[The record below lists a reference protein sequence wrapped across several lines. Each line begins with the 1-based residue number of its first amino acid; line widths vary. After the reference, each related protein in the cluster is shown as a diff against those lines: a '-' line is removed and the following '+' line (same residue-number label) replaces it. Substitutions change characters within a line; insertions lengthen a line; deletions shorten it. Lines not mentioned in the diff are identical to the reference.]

1 MGSYTEH
8 LGVAGGAGAFTK
20 FVDAV
25 TLAQKSTNKRLQL
38 NNGGNPNRRIVITS
52 FKTYSTGRTL
62 YEFDDAY
69 ITAFSINNAELR
81 NNRNFKYVRDLF
93 GGSVAISG
101 ASSGGSDI
109 STAIGWQNTPFFV
122 GIPLESFDLT
132 FGNSGSNDF
141 VSYTYVILEK
151 ED

>member
-1 MGSYTEH
+1 MGSYSEH

-20 FVDAV
+20 FVDVV

-38 NNGGNPNRRIVITS
+38 NNGGNPNRRIIITS

-62 YEFDDAY
+62 YEFDDTA
-69 ITAFSINNAELR
+69 IAAFSVNDVELR

-101 ASSGGSDI
+101 ASDGGADI

-122 GIPLESFDLT
+122 GIPLEKFDMT
-132 FGNSGSNDF
+132 FGYSGSNAF